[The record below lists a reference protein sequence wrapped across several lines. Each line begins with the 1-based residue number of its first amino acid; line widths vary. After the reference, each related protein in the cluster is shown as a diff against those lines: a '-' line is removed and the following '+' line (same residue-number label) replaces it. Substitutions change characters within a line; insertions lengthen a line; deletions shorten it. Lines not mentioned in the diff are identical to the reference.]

1 MAAQKLLPFFIVSA
15 LVFLVDWY
23 VFHAIRALIHQADFR
38 KWFSWCFWMFSFVT
52 FCFFLYFRLVGQN
65 GLPRLVLVFAFSSF
79 FIVFLSKLIF
89 SIFLL
94 GGDVTR
100 GLAIAGFWIKNL
112 VTGDGQNYSPAR
124 SAALV
129 KIGLGI
135 AGIPLFTLVYGMF
148 KGAYR
153 YQLKRMDLVLK
164 DLPKAFEGLKIV
176 QISDMHTGSFYN
188 KKAVNHGI
196 DLLLNEKPDLIFFT
210 GDLVNNEASEVVDYL
225 DIFKR
230 IAAPLGVFSV
240 LGNHDYGDYMI
251 WPSQQAK
258 EANLEQLKQYQK
270 ELGWRLLL
278 DEHVVISRD
287 GDQMALVGIQ
297 NWGAKGNFPKYG
309 NLKRAMEGAETY
321 AVKLLLSH
329 DPSHWEAQV
338 LPQFPEIDAMFA
350 GHTHGMQFG
359 IEIPGF
365 KWSPVQYMYKQWAGL
380 YQATGGQ
387 QLYVNRGFG
396 FIGYPGRV
404 GIWPEIS
411 VFTLKRG
418 QA

>member
-1 MAAQKLLPFFIVSA
+1 M
-15 LVFLVDWY
+15 
-23 VFHAIRALIHQADFR
+23 
-38 KWFSWCFWMFSFVT
+38 
-52 FCFFLYFRLVGQN
+52 
-65 GLPRLVLVFAFSSF
+65 PRLVLVFAFSSF

-94 GGDVTR
+94 LGDFTR
-100 GLAIAGFWIKNL
+100 GVAIAGFWVKSLIS
-112 VTGDGQNYSPAR
+112 GQGQTYSPAR

-129 KIGLGI
+129 KIALGI

-153 YQLKRMDLVLK
+153 YQVKRIDLVLK
-164 DLPKAFEGLKIV
+164 NLPKAFEGLKIV
-176 QISDMHTGSFYN
+176 QISDLHTGSFYD
-188 KKAVNHGI
+188 KKAVNHGV
-196 DLLLNEKPDLIFFT
+196 DLLLQEKPDLIFFT

-225 DIFKR
+225 DVFRR
-230 IAAPLGVFSV
+230 ISAPLGVYSV
-240 LGNHDYGDYMI
+240 LGNHDYGDYMM
-251 WPSQQAK
+251 WPSQKAK
-258 EANLEQLKQYQK
+258 EDNLAQLIQYQK
-270 ELGWRLLL
+270 DLGWRLLM
-278 DEHVVISRD
+278 DEHIAIQK
-287 GDQMALVGIQ
+287 GDDQLALIGIQ

-309 NLKRAMEGAETY
+309 DLKKAMEGAEKY
-321 AVKLLLSH
+321 PVKLLLSH

-338 LPQFPEIDAMFA
+338 LSQFPDINAMFA

-380 YQATGGQ
+380 YQSKTGQ

-411 VFTLKRG
+411 VFTLRAG